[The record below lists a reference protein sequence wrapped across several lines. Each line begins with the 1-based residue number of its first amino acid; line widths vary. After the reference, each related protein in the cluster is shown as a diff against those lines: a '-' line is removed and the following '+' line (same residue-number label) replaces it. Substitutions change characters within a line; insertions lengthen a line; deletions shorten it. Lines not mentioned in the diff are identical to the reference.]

1 MFVNVNTEYARFAN
15 FVTGDDVHLYLS
27 ITGLENIKSQSL
39 RVDLLRED
47 GSKLLGS
54 LRLTHE
60 EGTTIFNTSFSSFK
74 DTFKIRLRGQ
84 TREGYPFQR
93 LSEKTVKAQPILVRA
108 LYGDRDYTVLNGKKM
123 LLIFEVLNRGPSSVF
138 KFDCIA
144 KIGTPILRTKSR
156 RIWRRGYF
164 RLHYYAPKGSQY
176 KGRVDQL
183 VVSVR
188 GVSDPVYVFTA
199 VKVLIL

>member
-1 MFVNVNTEYARFAN
+1 M
-15 FVTGDDVHLYLS
+15 HLYLS
-27 ITGLENIKSQSL
+27 ITGLENIKPQSL

-47 GSKLLGS
+47 GSKLLAGLQLS
-54 LRLTHE
+54 HE
-60 EGTTIFNTSFSSFK
+60 RGTTIFNTSFSSFRE
-74 DTFKIRLRGQ
+74 TFKIRLRGR
-84 TREGYPFQR
+84 TREGYRFQR

-108 LYGDRDYTVLNGKKM
+108 LYGDRDYTVVNGRKM

-144 KIGTPILRTKSR
+144 KIGTPILRTKRR

-164 RLHYYAPKGSQY
+164 RLHYYAPKGSHY
-176 KGRVDQL
+176 KGHVDQL

-188 GVSDPVYVFTA
+188 GTKNPVYVFTA